1 MRKTILTCAVLV
13 SCWAG
18 TALANTGLQQVADDT
33 VNTKQRAQAFAAL
46 EPSLPPDPGM
56 AGMVSLVGVDLDG
69 DGVRDDVQRKIAAR
83 YPNAPSKR
91 AALLQLTNAITTS
104 MLNYHQELMDKKDIS
119 VTGEEI
125 SRAAAC
131 TTFQNVTPG
140 FSLKELEQWIANTP
154 ERQLAYSALNDYLA
168 VNGDFYNYAVEGAAN
183 CDSSYYQQL
192 VR

>member
-1 MRKTILTCAVLV
+1 MRKTILALAALV
-13 SCWAG
+13 GCWSAS
-18 TALANTGLQQVADDT
+18 TSANTGLQQVADDT
-33 VNTKQRAQAFAAL
+33 VNVKQRAQAFAAL

-56 AGMVSLVGVDLDG
+56 AGMVTLLGVDRDG

-91 AALLQLTNAITTS
+91 AALMQLTNAITTS
-104 MLNYHQELMDKKDIS
+104 MLAYHQELIDKKEIS

-131 TTFQNVTPG
+131 ATFQNVTPG

-154 ERQLAYSALNDYLA
+154 ERRLAYSALNDYLS